1 MVIYQAELFI
11 NTCRVEY
18 NAIVTEAR
26 NKNFVIFIENKP
38 IYSVL

>member
-1 MVIYQAELFI
+1 MVMYQAELFI
-11 NTCRVEY
+11 NRVEY

-26 NKNFVIFIENKP
+26 NKNLVIFIENKP